1 MGTCL
6 SKKEETFTGDSY
18 QSSNYDEQ
26 TILVLNENGQT
37 EVPQTS
43 EPIVTIQTQ
52 LTNYLDGLVNSS
64 DIQIF
69 TSDKIYMPCIKENL
83 YLKTN
88 LSQNLNNSKQID
100 INTQQ
105 SIELLH
111 NVFSEDF

>member
-37 EVPQTS
+37 VPQTS
-43 EPIVTIQTQ
+43 EPTIQTQ

-69 TSDKIYMPCIKENL
+69 TSDKIYIIKENL
-83 YLKTN
+83 HLKTN
-88 LSQNLNNSKQID
+88 LSQNLNNKQID

>member
-69 TSDKIYMPCIKENL
+69 TSDKIYIIKENL
-83 YLKTN
+83 HLKAN
-88 LSQNLNNSKQID
+88 LSQNLNNKQID